1 MTPATNSLDGGLD
14 YAYGDAETLD
24 GYPHRIPARRPECRQ
39 IENMGQQVTQF
50 ITEANAVADSNAL
63 YIVWGG
69 ANDLFADY
77 TDANVQATASRVS
90 ALVNRLAVRRRAELS
105 SCPISR
111 PSVTRRSTT
120 PTRRS
125 RRT

>member
-24 GYPHRIPARRPECRQ
+24 GTRTVAACPAGQ
-39 IENMGQQVTQF
+39 SVVIENMGQQVTQF
-50 ITEANAVADSNAL
+50 ITEANGVADSNAL

-77 TDANVQATASRVS
+77 SDANVQATASRVA
-90 ALVNRLAVRRRAELS
+90 ALVDRLAAVRRAELHRAQ
-105 SCPISR
+105 PPAPR
-111 PSVTRRSTT
+111 
-120 PTRRS
+120 
-125 RRT
+125 